1 MHHLREFHVPQ
12 TQRAIRTV
20 DKRPGGEESIREGMG
35 KGRKYI
41 VVKFFI
47 CIVCCHRLSLGRGCY
62 VKSVGIK
69 NYDEKLM
76 GIPGA

>member
-1 MHHLREFHVPQ
+1 MHSLLP
-12 TQRAIRTV
+12 
-20 DKRPGGEESIREGMG
+20 SIAF
-35 KGRKYI
+35 YW
-41 VVKFFI
+41 
-47 CIVCCHRLSLGRGCY
+47 GRGCY